1 MITVGMIT
9 AKDPSSVHGRDV
21 NWLTFGDLEQSAV
34 DDGAHPLPPPV
45 APHIP
50 IRGYVYETVARVI
63 YAGRQRG
70 KARRRARAVPP
81 GGWGALLGFA
91 RNGGLD
97 AGRRFIDNLRM
108 FHHVATIA
116 NARSL
121 AIHPAT
127 TTHFQCA
134 EIERSATGVTEGYI
148 RLSIGIEHPDD
159 IVADLGQAL
168 AAV

>member
-1 MITVGMIT
+1 M
-9 AKDPSSVHGRDV
+9 
-21 NWLTFGDLEQSAV
+21 
-34 DDGAHPLPPPV
+34 
-45 APHIP
+45 PH
-50 IRGYVYETVARVI
+50 
-63 YAGRQRG
+63 
-70 KARRRARAVPP
+70 
-81 GGWGALLGFA
+81 GGWGALLGFEL
-91 RNGGLD
+91 NGGLD
-97 AGRRFIDNLRM
+97 AGRRFIENFRM

-134 EIERSATGVTEGYI
+134 EIERSATGVTEGDI

-159 IVADLGQAL
+159 IAADLGQAL